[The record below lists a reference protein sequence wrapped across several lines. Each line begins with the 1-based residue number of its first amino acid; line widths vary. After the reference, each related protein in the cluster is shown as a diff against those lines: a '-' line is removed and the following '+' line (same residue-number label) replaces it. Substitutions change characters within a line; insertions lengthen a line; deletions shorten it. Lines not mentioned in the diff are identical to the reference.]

1 MPIICIQGLPFYYE
15 QAGQGADVLVL
26 NGSGSDMRVTP
37 NIMQSPLTSH
47 FKVTSF
53 DPRGL
58 GQSVKPDD
66 GYTMA
71 AYADDAAQLMAAL
84 AIDTAMVL
92 GISFG
97 GMVGQEL
104 ALRHPDKVSCAALFC
119 TAAGGAGGA
128 SYPLHEL
135 AALPPEEA
143 LPLSVKLNDT
153 RIDDAYLA
161 ANPEVLEMARQRT
174 DLSAY
179 ADEPNWVQGRAG
191 QLAARAA
198 HDCWDRLDTIACPVW
213 LAGGKYDGIAPP
225 EAMQA
230 MATKIPNAK
239 LNFYEGGHL
248 FMVQDGKVFPDL
260 IAFFKRHY
268 RQGSP

>member
-1 MPIICIQGLPFYYE
+1 MPHISLHGLSFYYE
-15 QAGQGADVLVL
+15 QAGQGRDVLVL

-47 FKVTSF
+47 FRVTSF

-58 GQSVKPDD
+58 GQSAKPED

-71 AYADDAAQLMAAL
+71 AYADDAAAL
-84 AIDTAMVL
+84 LEALGLQSAMVL

-104 ALRHPDKVSCAALFC
+104 AIRHPACVSRAALFC
-119 TAAGGAGGA
+119 TAAGGQGGA

-135 AALPPEEA
+135 ADLPEYERLALS
-143 LPLSVKLNDT
+143 LKLNDT
-153 RIDDAYLA
+153 RIDDAYIK
-161 ANPEVLEMARQRT
+161 ANPDALETARQRI

-179 ADEPNWVQGRAG
+179 AHEPNWAHGRAG

-198 HDCWDRLDTIACPVW
+198 HDCWERLPQIDCPIW
-213 LAGGKYDGIAPP
+213 LAGGKYDGIATPQ
-225 EAMQA
+225 AMQN
-230 MATKIPNAK
+230 MASQIPHAK
-239 LNFYEGGHL
+239 LDFYEGGHL
-248 FMVQDGKVFPDL
+248 FIVQDGKTFPDL
-260 IAFFKRHY
+260 ISFFN
-268 RQGSP
+268 QGTA

>member
-1 MPIICIQGLPFYYE
+1 MPHTSLHGLPFYYE
-15 QAGQGADVLVL
+15 QAGQGPDVLVL
-26 NGSGSDMRVTP
+26 NGSGSDMRITP

-58 GQSVKPDD
+58 GQSAKPED

-71 AYADDAAQLMAAL
+71 AYADDAAAL
-84 AIDTAMVL
+84 LDALDIESAMVL

-104 ALRHPDKVSCAALFC
+104 AIRHSARVSRAALFC
-119 TAAGGAGGA
+119 TAAGGKGGA

-135 AALPPEEA
+135 ANLPEA
-143 LPLSVKLNDT
+143 DLWPMSLKLNDS
-153 RIDDAYLA
+153 RIDDAYIA
-161 ANPEVLEMARQRT
+161 ANPEVVEAARQRN

-179 ADEPNWVQGRAG
+179 AHEPNWALGRAG

-198 HDCWDRLDTIACPVW
+198 HNCWDRLAQIDCPIW
-213 LAGGKYDGIAPP
+213 LAGGKYDAIATPR
-225 EAMQA
+225 AMQN
-230 MATKIPNAK
+230 MATQIPQAK
-239 LNFYEGGHL
+239 LDFYEGGHL

-260 IAFFKRHY
+260 IAFFKEGI
-268 RQGSP
+268 Q